1 MPLAIQLEI
10 LGVKQVNRALALSA
24 AAIKDLRPVWE
35 DIYDD
40 FLRRES
46 VVFAAEGNVGSKS
59 REMGGGAWGPWA
71 PLDPMYAA
79 RKRAKGFG
87 SKILVRTGRLRDS
100 LTTRGSADA
109 VFEPSPLGMAVGT
122 KTPYAGYHQT
132 GTRHMPKRE
141 PVRISEAQARLWV
154 RLIQKF
160 ILESGQFER
169 ENL

>member
-1 MPLAIQLEI
+1 MPLAIQFEI
-10 LGVKQVNRALALSA
+10 AGVRQVSRALALSA
-24 AAIKDLRPVWE
+24 AAVKDLRPVWE

-40 FLRRES
+40 FLKRERS
-46 VVFAAEGNVGSKS
+46 LFTVEGAQGSPT
-59 REMGGGAWGPWA
+59 RELGSSGSWGPWA

-79 RKRAKGFG
+79 RKRAQGFG

-100 LTTRGSADA
+100 LTSRGADA
-109 VFEPSPLGMAVGT
+109 VFDPQPLSVAVGT
-122 KTPYAGYHQT
+122 GVPYAGYHQT
-132 GTRHMPKRE
+132 GTRRMPKRE
-141 PVRISEAQARLWV
+141 PVRISETQARGWV